1 MTPAEK
7 AGVRPPAEVQP
18 GDADSGGPGYA
29 LVRALSR
36 ILLRLFYARI
46 EVVGVENVPARGAL
60 IVAANHHNSI
70 VDAMLLLATIPR
82 RVRVLANAPLFR
94 HLLIGPFLRAVGA
107 LPVHRR
113 QEAGSEA
120 PRNEALFEATSAA
133 LAAGGAIA
141 IFPEGR
147 TQPEP
152 SLQEL
157 RTGTARMLLAA
168 ESASPSLS
176 VTLLPVGLV
185 FDRPGT
191 FRAGRALVWIGP
203 AMRTA
208 TRDPAEGPAAARAL
222 TDRLG
227 AALRSQIVEAD
238 DRQTLRLLRLAEE
251 LWNTPDGDGVDA
263 IADARHQKPPPNAGA
278 TNATGEAARA
288 LWLQGAME
296 TYRSLA
302 RIAPERVAAFRRDLE
317 AYDDE
322 ARRAGVAAEQL
333 SRSYSVSSVARFTLR
348 EGASLL
354 LGAPLA
360 LCGMI
365 LHGLPYLLT
374 ILAVRRIPHTDEEE
388 ATDKIAA
395 GLVLYP
401 LAWLGEAW
409 ALHRLGGGGALAAF
423 LVALFPAGFFALAWH
438 ERLERVG
445 REARAF
451 ARFLGDREAPSR
463 LRTRRLALV
472 TELRALVTIAD
483 ASGEEKTE

>member
-1 MTPAEK
+1 MTPGPG
-7 AGVRPPAEVQP
+7 AGVTGAAAAEDP
-18 GDADSGGPGYA
+18 GTGYA

-36 ILLRLFYARI
+36 FLLRLFYARV
-46 EVVGVENVPARGAL
+46 EVVGAENVPSSGPL

-70 VDAMLLLATIPR
+70 VDAMLLLAMIPR

-94 HLLIGPFLRAVGA
+94 HFLIGPFLRAVGA

-133 LAAGGAIA
+133 LVAGGAIA

-168 ESASPSLS
+168 EGAALNLS

-191 FRAGRALVWIGP
+191 FRTGRALVWIGP
-203 AMRTA
+203 QVV
-208 TRDPAEGPAAARAL
+208 TRDVREGPAAARVL

-227 AALRSQIVEAD
+227 VALRAQIVEAD
-238 DRQTLRLLRLAEE
+238 DRQTLRLLRLVEE
-251 LWNTPDGDGVDA
+251 LWNDSDGDGAVAVVD
-263 IADARHQKPPPNAGA
+263 DRHQQEPPNASEA
-278 TNATGEAARA
+278 TRAA
-288 LWLQGAME
+288 WLQGAMQ

-302 RIAPERVAAFRRDLE
+302 RIAPDRMAAFRRDLE

-333 SRSYSVSSVARFTLR
+333 SRDYSAASVARFTLR
-348 EGASLL
+348 EGVSLL

-360 LCGMI
+360 LCGI
-365 LHGLPYLLT
+365 VVHGLPYLLT
-374 ILAVRRIPHTDEEE
+374 ILAVRLIPHTDEEE

-409 ALHRLGGGGALAAF
+409 AVHRLGGGVALAVF

-451 ARFLGDREAPSR
+451 ARFLGDRGASSR
-463 LRTRRLALV
+463 LRARRLGLV
-472 TELRALVTIAD
+472 TELRALVAIAD
-483 ASGEEKTE
+483 PPGEKRTE